1 MQIKSVVIIVAF
13 IVIGWFLI
21 VPALLPVIHY
31 NPIDAKASAAIG
43 DTLVL
48 SNKSEFALYWYE
60 RAVAADPNSTDTLNK
75 LGIAYQKT
83 GNLTAANQV
92 FEKVIEQSGNSTTG
106 LELRAN
112 ALVRQGKYA
121 EAVTYYNKAL
131 EQSPNDATI
140 LVLKGDALLA
150 SAVSQQ
156 QAMREYAKNI
166 SGYGSGNSAQV
177 TAYDGLKGM
186 DSYQEAIASYQKAM
200 QINPALTAT
209 ITAKIMSV
217 TMNQV
222 SESQN
227 ILNDLNS

>member
-1 MQIKSVVIIVAF
+1 MQIKSIAIIVAF
-13 IVIGWFLI
+13 IVVGWFLI

-83 GNLTAANQV
+83 GNMTAANQV
-92 FEKVIEQSGNSTTG
+92 YEKVIEQSGNSTTG
-106 LELRAN
+106 LVLRAN
-112 ALVRQGKYA
+112 TLVRQGKYT
-121 EAVTYYNKAL
+121 EAVTYYNAAL
-131 EQSPNDATI
+131 EQSPNDANI
-140 LVLKGDALLA
+140 LVFKGDALLA
-150 SAVSQQ
+150 SAVSRQ
-156 QAMREYAKNI
+156 QAIREYAKNI
-166 SGYGSGNSAQV
+166 NGDSGSTAQV
-177 TAYDGLKGM
+177 NAYDGLKGM

-209 ITAKIMSV
+209 ITAKIMSA

-222 SESQN
+222 NEAQS